1 MAVDVRRRVLA
12 PLRVRVLPP
21 STLERLE
28 TDHLDVEP
36 ARERSRLQ
44 RIARV
49 IAVPATKRVKD
60 TVDKA
65 GVDERTIGRDP
76 DHGVGPMHDRSGV
89 ISIEEIRLV
98 AACERPPSR
107 LAQLHERLVSGPPR
121 PGDDPLTDALRPTR
135 SLDDPRNH
143 GLSRQWLEGFA
154 GEAPGSHPNL
164 GRGHDPVRIPG
175 HKPFTI
181 PF

>member
-1 MAVDVRRRVLA
+1 MAVDVRGRVLA
-12 PLRVRVLPP
+12 PLRVCVLPP

-36 ARERSRLQ
+36 ARERSRFQ
-44 RIARV
+44 RVARV

-107 LAQLHERLVSGPPR
+107 LAQVHERLVSGLPCR
-121 PGDDPLTDALRPTR
+121 GDDHLTDALRPTR

-143 GLSRQWLEGFA
+143 GLSRQWLEDFSR
-154 GEAPGSHPNL
+154 EPPGVPPSPYAVYGPARL
-164 GRGHDPVRIPG
+164 PRATPL
-175 HKPFTI
+175 
-181 PF
+181 

>member
-1 MAVDVRRRVLA
+1 
-12 PLRVRVLPP
+12 P
-21 STLERLE
+21 
-28 TDHLDVEP
+28 DHLDVEP
-36 ARERSRLQ
+36 ASERSRFQ

-49 IAVPATKRVKD
+49 IAVPATKRVED

-107 LAQLHERLVSGPPR
+107 LAQVHERLVSGLPGR
-121 PGDDPLTDALRPTR
+121 GDDHPTAALPPTP

-143 GLSRQWLEGFA
+143 GLSPPWPGVLARQ
-154 GEAPGSHPNL
+154 
-164 GRGHDPVRIPG
+164 
-175 HKPFTI
+175 
-181 PF
+181 

>member
-1 MAVDVRRRVLA
+1 MAVDVRSRMLA

-36 ARERSRLQ
+36 ARERARFE
-44 RIARV
+44 RIARIV
-49 IAVPATKRVKD
+49 AVPATKRVDD

-98 AACERPPSR
+98 AAGERPPSR
-107 LAQLHERLVSGPPR
+107 LAQFHERFVSGLPCG
-121 PGDDPLTDALRPTR
+121 GDDHLTDALRPTR
-135 SLDDPRNH
+135 LLHDPRNH
-143 GLSRQWLEGFA
+143 RLSRQML
-154 GEAPGSHPNL
+154 SV
-164 GRGHDPVRIPG
+164 PVRKPPG
-175 HKPFTI
+175 TPTS
-181 PF
+181 

>member
-1 MAVDVRRRVLA
+1 MAVDVRRRMLA

-28 TDHLDVEP
+28 TDPLDVEP
-36 ARERSRLQ
+36 ARERARFE
-44 RIARV
+44 RIARIV
-49 IAVPATKRVKD
+49 AVPATKRVDD

-107 LAQLHERLVSGPPR
+107 LAQVHERLVSGLPCR
-121 PGDDPLTDALRPTR
+121 GDDHLTDALRPTR

-143 GLSRQWLEGFA
+143 GLSRQWLEGFFREPR
-154 GEAPGSHPNL
+154 GSPPRPG
-164 GRGHDPVRIPG
+164 RCYE
-175 HKPFTI
+175 
-181 PF
+181 

>member
-1 MAVDVRRRVLA
+1 MAVDVRSRMLA

-36 ARERSRLQ
+36 ARERARLQ
-44 RIARV
+44 RVARV
-49 IAVPATKRVKD
+49 IAVPATKRVDD

-76 DHGVGPMHDRSGV
+76 NHGVGPMHDRSGV

-98 AACERPPSR
+98 AAGERPPSR
-107 LAQLHERLVSGPPR
+107 VAQFHERLVPGLPCR
-121 PGDDPLTDALRPTR
+121 GDDHLTDALRPTG
-135 SLDDPRNH
+135 SLDDPR
-143 GLSRQWLEGFA
+143 
-154 GEAPGSHPNL
+154 HP
-164 GRGHDPVRIPG
+164 RPARHWPSDPVPE
-175 HKPFTI
+175 P
-181 PF
+181 